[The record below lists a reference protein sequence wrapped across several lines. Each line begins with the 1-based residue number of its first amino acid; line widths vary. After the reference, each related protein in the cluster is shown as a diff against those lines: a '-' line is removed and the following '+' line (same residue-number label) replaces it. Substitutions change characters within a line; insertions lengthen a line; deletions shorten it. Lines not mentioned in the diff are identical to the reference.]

1 MLVHHHKI
9 YRGEQMI
16 KKAFIIIKRIVM
28 SGFLLYGYNLLA
40 APINLIIPINFIT
53 VLLVTIFGVPALLS
67 LIVIMIL
74 LF

>member
-1 MLVHHHKI
+1 MKRLLKI
-9 YRGEQMI
+9 V
-16 KKAFIIIKRIVM
+16 KKVIM

-40 APINLIIPINFIT
+40 APLNLVIPINLIT
-53 VLLVTIFGVPALLS
+53 VLFVTMLGVPALLS